1 MSNKQKLNYIHLIGG
16 EKGGVG
22 KTFVSRSLCQY
33 LNTKDRNFTLVE
45 ADSQVN
51 DVGRIYQSL
60 AQDTHTITLS
70 DNPDLATEPDVIFNV
85 ATDAEVVVNLPSNTL
100 DALNRWMAK
109 VSLLDFMRNF
119 YGGNRI
125 VKWFVSDGC
134 YESVRQLHSSIEE
147 FDYGIPHIVVLN
159 EGRLNGAN
167 FDYLS
172 NDSLYQDVKNAP
184 NFLGE
189 MYLPALESAV
199 QFYVDRNE
207 LTLEDAQE
215 KIQDEQGILATQ
227 RVKTFLDGLTQA
239 FDGIFEGDSH
249 DGLEKNLKKLDDV
262 QSGTKTDNSGKG
274 VKTDKGSENGKSNS
288 KKGSKSNSS
297 SSGGKG
303 ANSNGGNQS
312 SKSGSES
319 SSGSEKP
326 EPEEV
331 AEPDYAG

>member
-1 MSNKQKLNYIHLIGG
+1 MPNKQQKLNYIHLIGG

-33 LNTKDRNFTLVE
+33 LNAEGREFTLVE

-70 DNPDLATEPDVIFNV
+70 DNPNLATEPDVIFNA

-172 NDSLYQDVKNAP
+172 EDPLYQDVKNAP

-199 QFYVDRNE
+199 QFFTDRNE
-207 LTLEDAQE
+207 LTLEEAQE

-239 FDGIFEGDSH
+239 FDGIF
-249 DGLEKNLKKLDDV
+249 DGLEKKLKALDDA
-262 QSGTKTDNSGKG
+262 QSGMKTDNSGKG
-274 VKTDKGSENGKSNS
+274 VKTDKG
-288 KKGSKSNSS
+288 KKGSKSSNSS
-297 SSGGKG
+297 SGKG
-303 ANSNGGNQS
+303 ASSDGNDGNNQS
-312 SKSGSES
+312 SKSGSGES
-319 SSGSEKP
+319 SSGSEKS